1 MTVDDVIAEGPK
13 RVIDDAVALD
23 GFGLREKT
31 TQLPHK
37 DLILI

>member
-13 RVIDDAVALD
+13 RVVDDVVALGEFD
-23 GFGLREKT
+23 LKEKT
-31 TQLPHK
+31 THLPQK